1 MPTRPLRLLLLPALL
16 RAQSCGICPSGNES
30 GAVGNFPTSSLAVTS
45 NPVGNS
51 PLTWTALNVQG
62 VTGQSD
68 EREFLVSL
76 GLLSNAGNNS
86 RPTPCHDKVT
96 LYVAVEAASGTGDVW
111 AINPLVTQMPDSGE
125 YNAQGIEL
133 DFNNLNS
140 HRGDADGG
148 GGLAPPVS
156 YGLSISGAAPFRST
170 SAMLVSG
177 SGRIWNRGVTF
188 ANDCIQQST
197 FQDLG
202 NPDKSIDIRGSP
214 TFGVYQ
220 VSKTTKN
227 FFAGGTG
234 FGVSSPEAIDG
245 RAALHVGA
253 RGLIVDG
260 TAQFEGGR
268 QAVLAAEPGT
278 KTLRA
283 EGTVTLDAEGG
294 ARVVVPGLA
303 RMHAMGATKDVTYA
317 LTAVGAPMPNLH
329 VSKEVVE
336 MEMGMAFE
344 VAGGAA
350 GKRVS
355 WALHVLLSD

>member
-1 MPTRPLRLLLLPALL
+1 MATRAFWFPLLLPALL
-16 RAQSCGICPSGNES
+16 RAQSCGICPAGNES
-30 GAVGNFPTSSLAVTS
+30 GAVGNFPDSTLAVPN

-51 PLTWTALNVQG
+51 PLTWSSLNVQG

-76 GLLSNAGNNS
+76 GLLSNMGNES
-86 RPTPCHDKVT
+86 RPTPYHDKVT
-96 LYVAVEAASGTGDVW
+96 LYVAVEAGEGTGDVW
-111 AINPLVTQMPDSGE
+111 AMNPLVTQLPSSGD

-133 DFNNLNS
+133 DFNNFNM

-170 SAMLVSG
+170 AAALVSG
-177 SGRIWNRGVTF
+177 SGRIWNRGIVF

-202 NPDKSIDIRGSP
+202 NPDKSVDIRGNP
-214 TFGVYQ
+214 TYGVYQ
-220 VSKTTKN
+220 VSASTKN

-234 FGVSSPEAIDG
+234 VGLPSAADIDEKS
-245 RAALHVGA
+245 ALHIGA
-253 RGLIVDG
+253 QGVRVDG
-260 TAQFEGGR
+260 PAVFEGGR
-268 QAVLAAEPGT
+268 SAVLAAAPGT

-283 EGTVTLDAEGG
+283 EGTVTLDETGG
-294 ARVVVPGLA
+294 ARVVALGLSQT
-303 RMHAMGATKDVTYA
+303 MGATKDITYA
-317 LTAVGAPMPNLH
+317 LTAVGAPMPLLH
-329 VSKEVVE
+329 VCREAVE
-336 MEMGMAFE
+336 TSEGMVFE
-344 VAGGAA
+344 VAGGEG

-355 WALHVLLSD
+355 WALHLLLI